1 MNTHNKA
8 SPAWI
13 LHCTAKIPRTAGS
26 MPPSVSMNLNKWKFR
41 AGWFPLQY
49 STSCLQCASA
59 KCLSDTNKARRH
71 WVTTQ
76 HILDSVR
83 GVSGDGLRDR
93 ARDRDTKLL
102 WHALPPV
109 SDHWSPLSR
118 CHAALSWLTD
128 AVPPSDWPVMPPSRP
143 LIGHMVS
150 DHSLMI
156 VISWVTFGHQV
167 IPDRSQSPDY
177 PVSEEDQSREPLSRT
192 HHTPI
197 LELNWKPDTKLCSLG
212 NKHRVKP

>member
-1 MNTHNKA
+1 
-8 SPAWI
+8 
-13 LHCTAKIPRTAGS
+13 
-26 MPPSVSMNLNKWKFR
+26 MNLNNWKLR

-49 STSCLQCASA
+49 TSCLQCASA
-59 KCLSDTNKARRH
+59 KCLSDTNKAHRH

-93 ARDRDTKLL
+93 ARDRVTKLL

-128 AVPPSDWPVMPPSRP
+128 ALPSSDWSVLPPFRP
-143 LIGHMVS
+143 HIGHMVT
-150 DHSLMI
+150 DHSLVI
-156 VISWVTFGHQV
+156 VLSDIW
-167 IPDRSQSPDY
+167 SPG
-177 PVSEEDQSREPLSRT
+177 EPRQKPEPGLSSF
-192 HHTPI
+192 P
-197 LELNWKPDTKLCSLG
+197 G
-212 NKHRVKP
+212 G